1 MTRVLLVSMPFGA
14 LERPALG
21 LSLLKARLSRDG
33 VACDVRYLT
42 FPFAEFIGLEHY
54 QWVTHELPY
63 TAFAGDWSFT
73 SVLYGDRPEVEAAY
87 IQEVLWNTWRLSD
100 TDINRLLY
108 VRARTPLFLDYCM
121 AAIPWESYDLVGFTS
136 TFEQNIASLALA
148 QRVKQSHPNIVI
160 VFGGANWEADMGH
173 ELHRQ
178 FPFVDYVCSGEADES
193 FPALIRQLQH
203 NPPEPAVRGIV
214 HRTTA
219 GESVFTGP
227 ADMISNMDDLPL
239 PDFTDYLHD
248 LQECSAAT
256 PIMPTLLFESARGCW
271 WGAKS
276 HCTFCGLNGGSMP
289 FRSKSPRR
297 VVEELTTL
305 RAQWPNDLA
314 EAVDNILDVA
324 YFKEMLPAL
333 ARARLPLQLFYE
345 VKANLSRA
353 QVRLLHEAGVHRIQ
367 PGIESLNDH
376 ILTLMRKGTTALR
389 NIQLLKWAQEYHV
402 TVEWNLLYGF
412 PGETIA
418 DYEQM
423 LRLLR
428 SIRFLRPPCACGP
441 IRLDRFSP
449 YYNTPHAF
457 GLTNVTPINAYR
469 YLYPCDES
477 SLARI
482 AYYFDF
488 TYEETVD
495 PTGHAADVI
504 AYINDWQSHPEQ
516 GSLWAL
522 PSDDALV
529 LLDNRSDA
537 SIPTLHLSGLER
549 TAYEFCDEA
558 HTGSSVLA
566 ELRRTFPQ
574 VAFTEHDVL
583 TFLDSLVANHL
594 MVTDGVRY
602 LSLAIYSPPRDTNP
616 GHLYQDLRHDR
627 TITHTQPAATAHTAA
642 RADA

>member
-1 MTRVLLVSMPFGA
+1 MPRVLLVSMPFGA

-21 LSLLKARLSRDG
+21 LSLLKARLTLDG
-33 VACDVRYLT
+33 VVCHVRYLN
-42 FPFAEFIGLEHY
+42 FPFAELIGLEHY

-63 TAFAGDWSFT
+63 TAFAGDWAFT

-87 IQEVLWNTWRLSD
+87 IQEVLRKTWRLGD
-100 TDINRLLY
+100 TEINRLLN
-108 VRARTPLFLDYCM
+108 VRARTPLFLDHCM
-121 AAIPWESYDLVGFTS
+121 AAIPWASYDVVGFTS

-148 QRVKQSHPNIVI
+148 QRVKQSHPDILI
-160 VFGGANWEADMGH
+160 VFGGANWETDMGH

-178 FPFVDYVCSGEADES
+178 FPFVDYVCSGEADDS

-203 NPPEPAVRGIV
+203 TPRPVVRGIV

-219 GESVFTGP
+219 GASVFTGP
-227 ADMISNMDDLPL
+227 APVISKMDDLPL
-239 PDFTDYLHD
+239 PDFSDYLHD
-248 LQECSAAT
+248 LQESSAAT
-256 PIMPTLLFESARGCW
+256 PIIPTLLFESARGCW

-276 HCTFCGLNGGSMP
+276 HCTFCGLNGGSMA
-289 FRSKSPRR
+289 FRSKSARR

-324 YFKEMLPAL
+324 YFKDLLPAL
-333 ARARLPLQLFYE
+333 ARARLSLQLFYE

-353 QVRLLHEAGVHRIQ
+353 QVRLLSEAGVHRIQ

-389 NIQLLKWAQEYHV
+389 NIQLLKWAQEYGV

-412 PGETIA
+412 PGETITDYA
-418 DYEQM
+418 DM

-428 SIRFLRPPCACGP
+428 PIRFLRPPCACGP

-449 YYNTPHAF
+449 YYNTPQAF
-457 GLTNVTPINAYR
+457 GLTNVTPINTYR
-469 YLYPCDES
+469 YLYPCDEA

-488 TYEETVD
+488 TYEDTVD
-495 PTGHAADVI
+495 PTGHAASVI
-504 AYINDWQSHPEQ
+504 AYINDWQSHPEH

-522 PSDDALV
+522 STPDALV
-529 LLDNRSDA
+529 LLDQRSSA
-537 SIPTLHLSGLER
+537 SLPMLRLVGLER

-558 HTGSSVLA
+558 HRLSSVVA
-566 ELRRTFPQ
+566 ALRRTFPQ
-574 VAFTEHDVL
+574 VAFTEDDVL
-583 TFLDSLVANHL
+583 TFLNSLVANNL
-594 MVTDGVRY
+594 MVTDGALY
-602 LSLAIYSPPRDTNP
+602 LSLAIYSPPRDTIP
-616 GHLYQDLRHDR
+616 GHQYQDHRHDQI
-627 TITHTQPAATAHTAA
+627 ITHTKARATAHTA
-642 RADA
+642 DA